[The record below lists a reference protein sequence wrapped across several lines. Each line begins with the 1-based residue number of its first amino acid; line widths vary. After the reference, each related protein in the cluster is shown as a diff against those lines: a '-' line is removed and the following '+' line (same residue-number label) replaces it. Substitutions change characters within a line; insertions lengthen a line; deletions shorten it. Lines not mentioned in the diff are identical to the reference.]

1 MEEQGISIVNNLKAA
16 IEAILFAAGH
26 PVKYERIADV
36 LGISVKDVKALTEH
50 LAEVYA
56 DEENGSGLM
65 LLNYEESGT
74 CQLCTK
80 EQYAPYIREALG
92 IRKGGNLSPS
102 SLEVLAIVAYNQPV
116 TRSFIDQVR
125 GTDSSYATTSLI
137 DKELI
142 EPCGTLDAPGRP
154 KLYRTTEKFLRVFGL
169 NSLEELPVAEH
180 LVMPEDAKEL
190 TEEQIAE
197 ASEETAERSTE
208 E

>member
-1 MEEQGISIVNNLKAA
+1 MEEQSISIVNNLKAA

-26 PVKYERIADV
+26 PVKYDRIADV
-36 LGISVKDVKALTEH
+36 LGISVKDVKALTAH

-65 LLNYEESGT
+65 LLSYEESGT

-169 NSLEELPVAEH
+169 SSLEELPVAEH
-180 LVMPEDAKEL
+180 LVMPEEAKEL

-197 ASEETAERSTE
+197 AAEDAAEKSTE